1 MAVFL
6 NFALVLFTANAAVSL
21 VSESLVLF
29 LKIDAVAG
37 IAGFFGVLSLL
48 VGLVIY
54 GLMAVTPLVPKR
66 IFLPLTVFG
75 PVASLVALPVMIY
88 GFQHLEWIVWG
99 SSLGQFLL
107 CMVILYRL
115 RGSWEFRWPLVAVG
129 ELGAEAFR
137 WRNSI
142 GFVAV
147 HLFVALPAVVVYLLT
162 CGSLAVNHFS
172 DGFVSL
178 QPSGVTMQV
187 RKYARE
193 DGKTVE
199 LVPMSHIGEPEFYRA
214 LAASFPPTAT
224 VLMEGV
230 SDKGKVMAEP
240 ISYTKTAKDLGLAE
254 QHEVFRPQ
262 GEVISADVD
271 IGQFSKGTL
280 EFLKLTMTIHTK
292 GITAETL
299 STLFKPSSEDL
310 PQQLFS
316 DLLTRRNEHLL
327 RVFQERL
334 ASSDQLIIPWGA
346 AHMPGISRGVLKAGF
361 HLQETQERVAIRF
374 GGVKGQ

>member
-6 NFALVLFTANAAVSL
+6 NFALVLFTVNAAVSL

-37 IAGFFGVLSLL
+37 IAGFLVVLSLL
-48 VGLVIY
+48 VALVIY

-66 IFLPLTVFG
+66 IFLPLTLFG

-88 GFQHLEWIVWG
+88 GFQHHEWIAWG
-99 SSLGQFLL
+99 SSLAQFLL
-107 CMVILYRL
+107 CMVIFYRL
-115 RGSWEFRWPLVAVG
+115 RGSWKFRWPLLAVG
-129 ELGAEAFR
+129 QLGAEAFR
-137 WRNSI
+137 WRNLL

-147 HLFVALPAVVVYLLT
+147 HLFVALPVVVAYLLT

-172 DGFVSL
+172 DGFVSVR
-178 QPSGVTMQV
+178 PSGVKMQV
-187 RKYARE
+187 RKYVRE

-199 LVPMSHIGEPEFYRA
+199 LVAMSHIGEPEFYRA
-214 LAASFPPTAT
+214 LVASFPPTAT

-230 SDKGKVMAEP
+230 SDKGKVMVEP
-240 ISYTKTAKDLGLAE
+240 VSYTKTAKDLGLAE

-262 GEVISADVD
+262 GEVVFADVD
-271 IGQFSKGTL
+271 IGQFSKTTL
-280 EFLKLTMTIHTK
+280 EFLKRTMVIHTK

-299 STLFKPSSEDL
+299 TTLTEPSSEDL
-310 PQQLFS
+310 PQQLFN

-327 RVFQERL
+327 TVFQERL
-334 ASSDQLIIPWGA
+334 ASSDHLIIPWGA

-361 HLQETQERVAIRF
+361 HLQETRERVAIRF
-374 GGVKGQ
+374 GGVKGR